1 MNASRPRA
9 AAGPVDGAGGAGPEA
24 GGMESRTGTPA
35 RDATFEA
42 VYQKLHGL
50 ARRERRR
57 LGAQATLNT
66 TALVH
71 EVYLDLCK
79 RDDPQAI
86 RDFYAYA
93 ARAMRNLLID
103 AARQRLA
110 GKRGGQLQQT
120 GLDALDD
127 AGIGRDAE
135 HALELDAALRE
146 LAEADSRCAEVVGLH
161 YFAGLPLERI
171 AELLGVSL
179 RTINRDWQFARAWLR
194 EQLTP

>member
-9 AAGPVDGAGGAGPEA
+9 AAGPVGRSDAGPEA
-24 GGMESRTGTPA
+24 GAMEPETSASPPDT
-35 RDATFEA
+35 TFEA

-79 RDDPQAI
+79 RDDPQGI

-103 AARQRLA
+103 AARQRVA
-110 GKRGGQLQQT
+110 AKRGGQQHHT
-120 GLDALDD
+120 GLDALDE

-135 HALELDAALRE
+135 QALELDTALRE
-146 LAEADSRCAEVVGLH
+146 LAEADPRCAEVVALH

-194 EQLTP
+194 EQLMP